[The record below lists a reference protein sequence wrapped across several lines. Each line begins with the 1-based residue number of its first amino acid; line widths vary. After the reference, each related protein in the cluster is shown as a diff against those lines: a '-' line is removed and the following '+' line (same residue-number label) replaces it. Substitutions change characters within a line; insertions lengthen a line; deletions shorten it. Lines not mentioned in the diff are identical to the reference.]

1 MGRPRKVQEREAD
14 VQEARVIATDI
25 WAMLMD
31 DINMPEVD
39 VAGAGYA
46 YKVGCATAMIKMLC
60 EALGV
65 EVH

>member
-14 VQEARVIATDI
+14 VQEARVIAADI

-31 DINMPEVD
+31 DMPEGD

-46 YKVGCATAMIKMLC
+46 YKVGYATARIKMLC